1 MSAYLI
7 FIYLII
13 GFYFVVFMLGTTYD
27 YIKQQPIIFSLICVV
42 VIWTFW
48 PFILYKAYIK

>member
-7 FIYLII
+7 FIYLIV

-42 VIWTFW
+42 IIWVFW